1 MFSREFEEAF
11 ATFEDVTV
19 VTEDGTIGVEEE
31 ATDDVEEVGVIAVW
45 GVRLLSRFCEFNKEL
60 LLIFEA
66 LLLC

>member
-1 MFSREFEEAF
+1 MF

-31 ATDDVEEVGVIAVW
+31 EDADDVNEVGVVAVW
-45 GVRLLSRFCEFNKEL
+45 GVVRLLSRFCEFNKEL
-60 LLIFEA
+60 LFIFEA